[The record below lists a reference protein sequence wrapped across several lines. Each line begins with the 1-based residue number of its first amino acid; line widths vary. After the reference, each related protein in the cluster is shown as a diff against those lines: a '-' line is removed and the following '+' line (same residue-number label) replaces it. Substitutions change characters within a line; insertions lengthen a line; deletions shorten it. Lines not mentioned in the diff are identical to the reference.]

1 MRLRLRNNLP
11 YAIMVLPALIIFC
24 VFFLAPVVMTFN
36 MSLTDFNNFSSESK
50 FIGLDNY
57 ANALG
62 DAAIQTGIR
71 NSLWYAFAVVLLN
84 NIIALP
90 IAVILNR
97 KMRGRTAFRAIFF
110 SPAVLSVLVVGY
122 LWSFILSSNDYGL
135 LNKGLTFVG
144 LDPVNF
150 LGDSK
155 LAMWSVIL
163 TQVWQW
169 FGYAMVIY
177 LANLQSIPEDLYEAA
192 SLDGAGRL
200 QSFWHITLPNLL
212 PALQINFI
220 TGIISGLKVFDIVYS
235 MTKGGPGYA
244 TETVL
249 TLMFGKFSQGRFGYA
264 AAFGITFLV
273 VTLIISAI
281 MLRIFKKMETRLS

>member
-1 MRLRLRNNLP
+1 
-11 YAIMVLPALIIFC
+11 MVLPALIIFC
-24 VFFLAPVVMTFN
+24 VFFLAPVVMTFQ
-36 MSLTDFNNFSSESK
+36 MSLTDFNNFSSDSK
-50 FIGLDNY
+50 FIGLGNY
-57 ANALG
+57 TQALQ
-62 DAAIQTGIR
+62 DPTIQRGIG

-90 IAVILNR
+90 VAVLLNR

-110 SPAVLSVLVVGY
+110 SPAVLSILVVGY
-122 LWSFILSSNDYGL
+122 LWSFILSSNEYGL
-135 LNKGLTFVG
+135 VNKGLAAVG
-144 LDPVNF
+144 AEPINW
-150 LGDSK
+150 LGDPSN
-155 LAMWSVIL
+155 AMWSVIL

-177 LANLQSIPEDLYEAA
+177 LANLQSIPDELYEAA
-192 SLDGAGRL
+192 SLDGANGLRA
-200 QSFWHITLPNLL
+200 FWHVTLPNLL

-220 TGIISGLKVFDIVYS
+220 TGLISGLKVFDIVYS

-249 TLMFGKFSQGRFGYA
+249 TLMYGKFSQGRFGYA
-264 AAFGITFLV
+264 AAFGIVFLI
-273 VTLIISAI
+273 VTLLISTV